1 MDLGLT
7 GKVVLV
13 TGGSRGIG
21 FACAAAFMVEG
32 AQVALV
38 SRNEAHLKVAA
49 AQLHSAGDYPP
60 VIVAADLI
68 RADEAGDAMLEVERR
83 LGPVDVLVNSA
94 GAAKRYAPEDL
105 DAAAWHAAMDAKY
118 FTYIH
123 TMDAIL
129 PGMASRGS
137 GVVVNII
144 GMGGK
149 VATST
154 HLPGGAANSALMLA
168 SVGLAQVYGP
178 KGVRINA
185 INPGAVLGERLD
197 LALALESARSG
208 TAPEEVLDSGQK
220 RVPLGR
226 YAQPGDIAQVTV
238 FLASRQASY
247 VTGAVIPMD
256 GGLSAVL

>member
-1 MDLGLT
+1 M
-7 GKVVLV
+7 
-13 TGGSRGIG
+13 
-21 FACAAAFMVEG
+21 
-32 AQVALV
+32 
-38 SRNEAHLKVAA
+38 
-49 AQLHSAGDYPP
+49 
-60 VIVAADLI
+60 
-68 RADEAGDAMLEVERR
+68 
-83 LGPVDVLVNSA
+83 
-94 GAAKRYAPEDL
+94 
-105 DAAAWHAAMDAKY
+105 
-118 FTYIH
+118 
-123 TMDAIL
+123 